1 MRGDYEDDDYGEYHH
16 LECGCVATGG
26 YGEGSF

>member
-1 MRGDYEDDDYGEYHH
+1 MRGDCEDDDDGGHHH

-26 YGEGSF
+26 YGEDGF